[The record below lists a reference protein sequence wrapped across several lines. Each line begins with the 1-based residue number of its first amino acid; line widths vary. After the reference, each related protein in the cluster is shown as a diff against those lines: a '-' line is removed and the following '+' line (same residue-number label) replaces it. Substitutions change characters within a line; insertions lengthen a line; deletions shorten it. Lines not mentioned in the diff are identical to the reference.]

1 MLLNSPLSTVSPR
14 IVRWNEMEVK
24 PHQPAII
31 IKRSISEL
39 ESMKEFNHLQ
49 QHIISLTRFIQ
60 IVLSNVPT
68 VSIDMFLCHYLYVNF
83 IYKTIW
89 TSFSVKYFKHFCI
102 SCWCNFSEQT
112 FLLGYKVKFKFFPCM
127 NYETFQN

>member
-1 MLLNSPLSTVSPR
+1 
-14 IVRWNEMEVK
+14 MEVK

-83 IYKTIW
+83 IYKTI
-89 TSFSVKYFKHFCI
+89 
-102 SCWCNFSEQT
+102 
-112 FLLGYKVKFKFFPCM
+112 
-127 NYETFQN
+127 